1 MMLKNDTIIP
11 TFNFKTP
18 MHELEVRPD
27 TEIKTNEGIKTIMS
41 NSFGF
46 GGNVSSL
53 IFGI

>member
-1 MMLKNDTIIP
+1 MRNSEIYP

-18 MHELEVRPD
+18 ISEINISPE
-27 TEIKTNEGIKTIMS
+27 TEYVENANVNNVLS

-53 IFGI
+53 LFSRE